1 MTPVETTSVSISIDV
16 PNLTDAIRF
25 YTSALG
31 FTESSAPVPG
41 VAVLRAGN
49 TKICLLEKRADT
61 RASTHTE
68 ETRRYERHW
77 TPVHLDIHVAILR
90 RLWRGRSIQVPRRS
104 RCSKTPSTGLLPSA
118 AILLAMASVSYRGTD
133 SRVGQARG
141 RESFLTVSGLSQ

>member
-25 YTSALG
+25 YTSAFG

-41 VAVLRAGN
+41 VTVLRAGN
-49 TKICLLEKRADT
+49 TKICLLEKPART

-77 TPVHLDIHVAILR
+77 TPVHLSEKKS
-90 RLWRGRSIQVPRRS
+90 RGSQGSESLIVPN
-104 RCSKTPSTGLLPSA
+104 
-118 AILLAMASVSYRGTD
+118 D
-133 SRVGQARG
+133 
-141 RESFLTVSGLSQ
+141 

>member
-1 MTPVETTSVSISIDV
+1 MTLVETTSVSISIDV

-25 YTSALG
+25 YTSASG

-49 TKICLLEKRADT
+49 TKICLLEKRAGT

-77 TPVHLDIHVAILR
+77 TPVHLDIHVDDLEAALARALDSGAKKEQVFENAKHGSTAFCSDPFGHGICL
-90 RLWRGRSIQVPRRS
+90 IQRNR
-104 RCSKTPSTGLLPSA
+104 
-118 AILLAMASVSYRGTD
+118 
-133 SRVGQARG
+133 
-141 RESFLTVSGLSQ
+141 